1 MLLDQPIRP
10 MTEWMDEYAES
21 DDLNEKY
28 RILREEVRELR
39 DKAEISDRFH
49 PDDPKDTIRQLSDR
63 VDGHLLV
70 FAANDFGRPV
80 AYRPE
85 GVEIEAQNE
94 IRLTLLDRKYDEH
107 EDLNELRRELL
118 DAHPK
123 IHKAIIAE
131 YRDGNIRYH
140 LPEGSNE
147 TANFITV
154 REMVGLVD
162 WTTHNGASVTY

>member
-1 MLLDQPIRP
+1 MADW
-10 MTEWMDEYAES
+10 TNEYAGT

-28 RILREEVRELR
+28 QILREEITRLR
-39 DKAEISDRFH
+39 GEAGRDDRFH
-49 PDDPKDTIRQLSDR
+49 PDDPKDTIRQLSSH
-63 VDGHLLV
+63 VDGHLIV

-80 AYRPE
+80 AYRPQ
-85 GVEIEAQNE
+85 GVEKELQNE
-94 IRLTLLDRKYDEH
+94 IRKTILERKYDSH
-107 EDLNELRRELL
+107 EDLNEVRQELL
-118 DAHPK
+118 DRHPK

-147 TANFITV
+147 TTNFITV

-162 WTTHNGASVTY
+162 WTTHNGVSTTY